1 MRGLGDGAGVSELE
15 DLSGFRLTVDQVIL
29 MFPQLQVR
37 FWSSPH
43 CSAEWLSLLALVPI
57 VRILVSFVTSN
68 STIFPPNTHT
78 YFNTTHAAWVAI
90 MLIISNYSSNTVHAH
105 VCINPNRNFPTQW
118 IASVILSTFTY
129 IYISPMIWLHLHFQP
144 IGASS
149 IDGTLYSRPMSFL
162 HHVTLIIRDQ
172 WI

>member
-1 MRGLGDGAGVSELE
+1 MALVFRNWKISQVSGSLLIRWFWCSLSFRFAFGALLTAL
-15 DLSGFRLTVDQVIL
+15 LSDSAYLLWYPLCVFLCPLSLPTQL
-29 MFPQLQVR
+29 FFPQT
-37 FWSSPH
+37 H
-43 CSAEWLSLLALVPI
+43 
-57 VRILVSFVTSN
+57 ILILT
-68 STIFPPNTHT
+68 PPMQ
-78 YFNTTHAAWVAI
+78 AWVAI